1 MPVNSAN
8 QGIPEQQGADPANL
22 PSAQVSWDGV
32 MENRLV
38 QRYASIADRTARRPA
53 PNENELSALAD
64 VDRVEVFDSA
74 NWVSQAK
81 RGFYLYAARVTDA
94 AAINNS
100 TTLVSDAV
108 MTASLVAS
116 ATYHYEGEII
126 YDASTV
132 ADIKVATVWPG
143 GATPGRFNAFGHDS
157 TTATNFKSASVT
169 ASASFIVFSGNGVG
183 TVNVI
188 RYSGFLTTVG
198 AGTFAIQYAQNAAEA
213 TNLTVRASSYLR
225 MARMS

>member
-8 QGIPEQQGADPANL
+8 QGIPEQQGADLANL

-32 MENRLV
+32 MENRLA

-53 PNENELSALAD
+53 PNENEISSLAD
-64 VDRVEVFDSA
+64 VDRIEIFDNA

-116 ATYHYEGEII
+116 ATYHYEGEIV

-143 GATPGRFNAFGHDS
+143 GATPGRFNAFGHD
-157 TTATNFKSASVT
+157 TTTTTTFKSSSVT
-169 ASASFIVFSGNGVG
+169 ASGAAINFGGLGVG
-183 TVNVI
+183 TFSVL
-188 RYSGFLTTVG
+188 RFSGFLTTVG
-198 AGTFAIQYAQNAAEA
+198 AGTFAIQYAQQTAEA
-213 TNLTVRASSYLR
+213 TNLTVRSSSYLR